1 LQVMPFQQYTEAPAA
16 EGVLITN
23 PPYGERIKVDDLDEL
38 YSMIGERLKHIFTG
52 YKAYILSY
60 RKESFDAIGLRH
72 SRRFFLYNGELECEM
87 REYEIFSGKRAEH
100 PKRDTDSHR
109 RHHDDDL
116 AERNS
121 KEGYRRS
128 KRAER
133 EGEEQ
138 KPGGRSFDARNK
150 DRNHSYREDH
160 KPHERS
166 FDAEKKAQKRPFG
179 EDHKPGDFKKRAPG
193 KTR

>member
-1 LQVMPFQQYTEAPAA
+1 LKHRIIGSDISPQVIAIAEKNIRNAGLKKYIDLQVMPFQQYTEAPAA

-87 REYEIFSGKRAEH
+87 REYEIFPE
-100 PKRDTDSHR
+100 
-109 RHHDDDL
+109 
-116 AERNS
+116 
-121 KEGYRRS
+121 
-128 KRAER
+128 
-133 EGEEQ
+133 
-138 KPGGRSFDARNK
+138 AR
-150 DRNHSYREDH
+150 
-160 KPHERS
+160 
-166 FDAEKKAQKRPFG
+166 
-179 EDHKPGDFKKRAPG
+179 
-193 KTR
+193 